1 MDEFMRID
9 NKLIFLKNVLH
20 TGRKS
25 ILSENIIQ
33 SEF

>member
-25 ILSENIIQ
+25 INVTRIIQ
-33 SEF
+33 Y